1 MPEDEMV
8 GWLHRFNGH
17 EFEQALEEGEGQG
30 SLVCCC
36 SIVRKE
42 MDTTERLNNNNIL
55 RPSLLQESKVSPKKR
70 KHFTTSLK
78 LYSISRNPLLK

>member
-42 MDTTERLNNNNIL
+42 MDTTERLNNNNNSEEAAL
-55 RPSLLQESKVSPKKR
+55 LSQKPQPRNRSSTNGLAPSGA
-70 KHFTTSLK
+70 
-78 LYSISRNPLLK
+78 